1 MVSREK
7 VLEKRLDDVRNI
19 FIALTVAI
27 LITIPITLLTIDK
40 IKTYLLYIIIYM
52 LTILCVYVYVYK
64 LRKEL
69 YEEWGRDPMDY
80 SSDFIAIMII
90 GIIGLILIIL
100 AAVLS

>member
-40 IKTYLLYIIIYM
+40 IKTYLFYIITYM
-52 LTILCVYVYVYK
+52 LTILCVYAYVYK
-64 LRKEL
+64 LRKKL
-69 YEEWGRDPMDY
+69 YLEWSRDPMDY

-100 AAVLS
+100 AAILS